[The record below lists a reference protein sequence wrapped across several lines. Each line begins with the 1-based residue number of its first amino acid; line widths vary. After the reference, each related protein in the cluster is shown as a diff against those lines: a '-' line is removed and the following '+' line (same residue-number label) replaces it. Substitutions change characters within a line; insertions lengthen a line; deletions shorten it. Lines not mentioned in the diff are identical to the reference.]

1 MLIKAVNFSNVE
13 TRIVIHEVSDADEE
27 CRSPLLSMPS
37 SSLWSIGHDK
47 DDGQLTP
54 NRDETLSQM
63 SFIMKEK
70 LHELARDLR
79 RRTSSIRDEI
89 TREPTPE
96 ADDNGMGEKA
106 KEQVPT
112 DLMSL
117 LGLDN
122 VRKKL

>member
-1 MLIKAVNFSNVE
+1 M
-13 TRIVIHEVSDADEE
+13 IHEVSDADEE

-47 DDGQLTP
+47 DDGRLTP

-96 ADDNGMGEKA
+96 ADDSGMGEKV